1 MTSIAIG
8 LILCAS
14 SRRRN
19 RSGVSFLPFGRII
32 RWHSCASNAVASA
45 TVGRYQAAS
54 KRQRLSVSGLEA
66 SPEQAGGLFGQ

>member
-1 MTSIAIG
+1 MTSIDNG

-32 RWHSCASNAVASA
+32 RWHSCASDAVASA
-45 TVGRYQAAS
+45 TVGKYKAAP
-54 KRQRLSVSGLEA
+54 KRQGLSVSDLEA
-66 SPEQAGGLFGQ
+66 SPEQVGELLGQ